1 MAETINFQLSLTA
14 EEFGALAAAVAFA
27 ADAAKSSQE
36 RAWLEAAEDRVRSA
50 MRQALGPMS
59 VGAGMQL
66 TRAIQATE
74 RAVNE
79 ALSR

>member
-1 MAETINFQLSLTA
+1 MADALNFQLSLTP
-14 EEFGALAAAVAFA
+14 EEFGALAAAVSFA
-27 ADAAKSSQE
+27 ADAAASSQE
-36 RAWLEAAEDRVRSA
+36 RAWLDAAESRLRSA
-50 MRQALGPMS
+50 MRQTLGPMS
-59 VGAGMQL
+59 VSTGMQL